1 MNGTQTVRSL
11 VQALQEAGL
20 PSTKPTIW
28 TYEKKGIIKRP
39 KTFLTYGERQHRLY
53 TEKEIEDIV
62 KAVRKYHEAR
72 GKAV

>member
-1 MNGTQTVRSL
+1 MNGTYTVKTL
-11 VQALQEAGL
+11 VAALQAANL

-53 TEKEIEDIV
+53 TKDEITSVV
-62 KAVRKYHEAR
+62 KAVKKYHEA
-72 GKAV
+72 KIKPA

>member
-1 MNGTQTVRSL
+1 MNGTYTVKTL
-11 VQALQEAGL
+11 VAALVAAGL

-53 TEKEIEDIV
+53 TEAEIKKVVADVKKYNED
-62 KAVRKYHEAR
+62 R
-72 GKAV
+72 GKAI